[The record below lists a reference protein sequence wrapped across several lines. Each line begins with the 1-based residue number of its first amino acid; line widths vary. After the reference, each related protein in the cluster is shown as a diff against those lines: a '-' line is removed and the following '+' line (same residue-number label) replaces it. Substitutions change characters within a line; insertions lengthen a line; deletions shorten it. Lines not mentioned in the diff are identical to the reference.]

1 MSPALG
7 AAVQVQQGKVRRIAP
22 INAQSASAN
31 LTRYAHLLTGLR
43 TVLDYGNLT
52 VMPGV
57 LDTHVHQNEPGRT
70 DWEGQPAT
78 APEQKLCCLPV
89 RTHPSF

>member
-1 MSPALG
+1 M
-7 AAVQVQQGKVRRIAP
+7 QVQHGKVWRIAP
-22 INAQSASAN
+22 INAQDASAN

-70 DWEGQPAT
+70 EWEGQPAQVGRAKHFCSPVLPT
-78 APEQKLCCLPV
+78 AHCYNF
-89 RTHPSF
+89 T